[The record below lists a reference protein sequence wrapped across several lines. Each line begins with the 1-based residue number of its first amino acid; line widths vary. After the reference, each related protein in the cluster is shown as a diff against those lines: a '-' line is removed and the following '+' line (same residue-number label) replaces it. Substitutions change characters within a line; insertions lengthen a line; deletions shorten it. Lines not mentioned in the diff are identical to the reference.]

1 MKLTTSVLR
10 QIIKEEIQNV
20 LEGGAYDGGRK
31 VDPTNA
37 MYGYVARQRRINKGN
52 EIQTYSRPGELPFP
66 LLFLREAFLEL
77 LYKPSKKLIN
87 YLVGLVKQGK
97 DEEEIKQV
105 IDKHAGGMKEAMG
118 EDKQPMPADMEAA
131 IMQDLENLE

>member
-10 QIIKEEIQNV
+10 QIIKEELENV

-31 VDPTNA
+31 IDPTNP
-37 MYGYVARQRRINKGN
+37 MYGYIARQRRKNKDN
-52 EIQTYSRPGELPFP
+52 QIQTYSSPGELPFP
-66 LLFLREAFLEL
+66 LLFLREAFMEL
-77 LYKPSKKLIN
+77 MYKPSKKLLN

-105 IDKHAGGMKEAMG
+105 IDMHAGGMKEAMG
-118 EDKQPMPADMEAA
+118 EDKQPMPSEMEAA
-131 IMQDLENLE
+131 IMRDLQK

>member
-1 MKLTTSVLR
+1 MKLTTAKLR
-10 QIIKEEIQNV
+10 QIIKEELQNV
-20 LEGGAYDGGRK
+20 LEGDLSDAGRK
-31 VDPTNA
+31 IDPTNP
-37 MYGYVARQRRINKGN
+37 MYGYVARQRRKNRDS

-66 LLFLREAFLEL
+66 LLFLKEAFMEL
-77 LYKPSKKLIN
+77 MYKPSKKLLN

-118 EDKQPMPADMEAA
+118 EDKQPMPPEMEAA
-131 IMQDLENLE
+131 IMRDLQK